1 MPVSNS
7 GTGTTSR
14 NSQTLPEPPW
24 PRLSHRSQAFAN
36 IFTRSPIP
44 VDLTRSTPARSTPKK
59 RPFYPISRFSP
70 TSPPKPL
77 PQPKS
82 RRSSPQ
88 NSPPTPS
95 PNPTQTP
102 PPPPTGASELN
113 FSPNS
118 GFMVQIKQKCPT
130 RKKAICAPLTQA
142 SCPSY
147 TTTSE
152 KYDFFGTS
160 RPFVKPEKIWTSR
173 TDCSKSSIMLG
184 LEWKAFRYDS
194 LNLHHNGV
202 Y

>member
-44 VDLTRSTPARSTPKK
+44 VDLTRSTPARSTPQKNVIFPDPQIFPNITPKITLATKK
-59 RPFYPISRFSP
+59 PPLLPSKQPTHTISKP
-70 TSPPKPL
+70 HQNPP
-77 PQPKS
+77 S
-82 RRSSPQ
+82 
-88 NSPPTPS
+88 
-95 PNPTQTP
+95 
-102 PPPPTGASELN
+102 PPTGASELN

-130 RKKAICAPLTQA
+130 RKKSTFAPLTQA
-142 SCPSY
+142 SCPSC

-160 RPFVKPEKIWTSR
+160 RPLVKPEKI
-173 TDCSKSSIMLG
+173 
-184 LEWKAFRYDS
+184 
-194 LNLHHNGV
+194 
-202 Y
+202 